1 MGERRGP
8 EVAAAMNA
16 VPRRRAVFFDR
27 DGTLNR
33 TVLRNGRHGPPAD
46 TTELILMPGAEAALA
61 RLKAAGLFLAVVTNQ
76 PDVAKG
82 LTTRGK
88 VEAINDWLATRLPID
103 HIEVCWCLEG
113 ADCKCYKPLP
123 GMLFDVAERHNIQLD
138 QSFMVGDRWRDV
150 GAGKAAGCF
159 TIWLR
164 NDYDAMREPPDREVS
179 SLAEAA
185 DVILEQ
191 SRQTR

>member
-1 MGERRGP
+1 MT
-8 EVAAAMNA
+8 AAA
-16 VPRRRAVFFDR
+16 RRRAVFLDR

-33 TVLRNGRHGPPAD
+33 TVFRNGQHGPPAD
-46 TTELILMPGAEAALA
+46 TTELALMPGAEAALQ
-61 RLKAAGLFLAVVTNQ
+61 RLKAAGFFLAVVTNQ
-76 PDVAKG
+76 PDVAKR
-82 LTTRGK
+82 LTTREK
-88 VEAINDWLATRLPID
+88 VEAINDWLAARLPID
-103 HIEVCWCLEG
+103 HVEVCWCLEG

-123 GMLFDVAERHNIQLD
+123 GMLLAVAARYNIQLG

-159 TIWLR
+159 TMWLR
-164 NDYDAMREPPDREVS
+164 NDYDAVREPPDRVVS